1 MDIDGK
7 KIASAIRL
15 ELKNRI
21 EKEKMDISLAFV
33 LVGND
38 IPSQA
43 YVKMKE
49 KACSEVGIRS
59 IKIELDETIEETK
72 LLEVI
77 EKLNQDP
84 KVDGILV
91 QMPLPKQINEK
102 NIVMKILPSKD
113 VDGFHPV
120 NVGKVMIGDE
130 TGVIPCTPFGIIRL
144 LQAYKIET
152 SGKNVVV
159 IGRSNIVGRPIANLL
174 SQKCEYGNATVT
186 IAHSKTKN
194 LTDLTKKA
202 DIIIAAIG
210 SSCFLKKEMVKQ
222 GVICIDVGINRVDSK
237 IVGDI
242 DYEEVSKIASY
253 ITPVPGGVGPM
264 TIAML
269 LENTYLLSITNK
281 KS

>member
-174 SQKCEYGNATVT
+174 SQKCE
-186 IAHSKTKN
+186 
-194 LTDLTKKA
+194 
-202 DIIIAAIG
+202 
-210 SSCFLKKEMVKQ
+210 
-222 GVICIDVGINRVDSK
+222 
-237 IVGDI
+237 
-242 DYEEVSKIASY
+242 
-253 ITPVPGGVGPM
+253 
-264 TIAML
+264 
-269 LENTYLLSITNK
+269 
-281 KS
+281 